1 MVPDKQ
7 KPYRLSIRSPA
18 FVNLAV
24 LPKLLV
30 GAKFAD
36 IFAVFGSL
44 DIIFAE
50 TDR

>member
-7 KPYRLSIRSPA
+7 KPYRVSLRAPG

-24 LPKLLV
+24 LPKMLE

-44 DIIFAE
+44 DVIFGE